1 MGRYMLQ
8 FSYSTEAV
16 SDLVKNPQ
24 DRTAVGRALEV
35 WPGTPALPKPS
46 FP

>member
-24 DRTAVGRALEV
+24 DRTAVGRALVEAV
-35 WPGTPALPKPS
+35 